1 MSELLPGDPNSP
13 YEPTLI
19 INTDTMRANGFGGC
33 NSYSCDITSVD
44 GFTISFNNF
53 ITTKAYCGE
62 ELSSN
67 EGQFLTLL
75 GNTNRWN
82 MNNDQLR
89 LLTTDDKE
97 ITLTG
102 NPSQSEPEP
111 EPEPEPE
118 TPEDLVRRIQQEVDD
133 DTDMWDESDI
143 AELLEPYLITIDG
156 TRFLSVMPND
166 WVPSSDHPTG
176 ETGVKGYR
184 QSKDLYPEG
193 HEYHDMNYIE
203 EYFDTYPNNSEI
215 IPSELKIVMYKRKAY
230 DRSTA
235 ATNILFSVTFEQQR
249 NFQQFIQIAHDIYD
263 YLYAVGFRDTSFT
276 GVEGGKSGGGG
287 ARNTVFDSFRKVF
300 AQQINTNA
308 AIWGVDIFQ
317 MDPNNNK
324 LIKLRNLG
332 RFNGTYRNLRS
343 ILGLDEEDWGF
354 FIEETAYD
362 DDNLGNFGYVYLE
375 YIEREGLFDKL
386 KDITKTL
393 IKIAVSYAVGN
404 ILGDVISGVFGG
416 LQGAQNA
423 KNLEDLLDLKNI
435 WDETQGAFKILFD
448 LKNIRNVNESLNN
461 VFRGS
466 VNYKAYID
474 DMFDDTDNFNET
486 TFLNEILISDIIR
499 KTLNMLLV
507 QQDLNGKPVKKYIFL
522 VHEIINNANKY
533 ESYEEFRDNALEQGW
548 TITELRKIIDF
559 LYKTSNV
566 ASVMNNAV
574 DESGDSIYTQEQIA
588 NIIELLSGIPN
599 IAEWYDKVHWI
610 YYGPIIDVLSNTLNI
625 PIVNDDNSGNLSSL
639 IVTMFHHN
647 TGNYD
652 EFKEQA
658 FNDGHYLA
666 HVESIIYLLNYPN
679 YIADIAREN
688 DVSNDVINQI
698 LDILNNLPEYIPI
711 WFEEIFKKSPDD
723 DEPEFR
729 SEPEPEAGS
738 ESEDVVVDDD
748 DDLLIYL
755 RLK

>member
-1 MSELLPGDPNSP
+1 MS
-13 YEPTLI
+13 
-19 INTDTMRANGFGGC
+19 MRF
-33 NSYSCDITSVD
+33 
-44 GFTISFNNF
+44 
-53 ITTKAYCGE
+53 
-62 ELSSN
+62 
-67 EGQFLTLL
+67 
-75 GNTNRWN
+75 
-82 MNNDQLR
+82 
-89 LLTTDDKE
+89 
-97 ITLTG
+97 
-102 NPSQSEPEP
+102 
-111 EPEPEPE
+111 
-118 TPEDLVRRIQQEVDD
+118 
-133 DTDMWDESDI
+133 
-143 AELLEPYLITIDG
+143 LITY
-156 TRFLSVMPND
+156 S
-166 WVPSSDHPTG
+166 
-176 ETGVKGYR
+176 
-184 QSKDLYPEG
+184 
-193 HEYHDMNYIE
+193 
-203 EYFDTYPNNSEI
+203 
-215 IPSELKIVMYKRKAY
+215 
-230 DRSTA
+230 
-235 ATNILFSVTFEQQR
+235 
-249 NFQQFIQIAHDIYD
+249 
-263 YLYAVGFRDTSFT
+263 
-276 GVEGGKSGGGG
+276 
-287 ARNTVFDSFRKVF
+287 
-300 AQQINTNA
+300 
-308 AIWGVDIFQ
+308 
-317 MDPNNNK
+317 
-324 LIKLRNLG
+324 
-332 RFNGTYRNLRS
+332 
-343 ILGLDEEDWGF
+343 
-354 FIEETAYD
+354 
-362 DDNLGNFGYVYLE
+362 
-375 YIEREGLFDKL
+375 
-386 KDITKTL
+386 
-393 IKIAVSYAVGN
+393 
-404 ILGDVISGVFGG
+404 
-416 LQGAQNA
+416 
-423 KNLEDLLDLKNI
+423 
-435 WDETQGAFKILFD
+435 
-448 LKNIRNVNESLNN
+448 
-461 VFRGS
+461 GS

-507 QQDLNGKPVKKYIFL
+507 QQDLNGKPVKNIFFL

-588 NIIELLSGIPN
+588 DIIELLSGIPN

-666 HVESIIYLLNYPN
+666 HFESIIYLLNYPN

-711 WFEEIFKKSPDD
+711 WFEEIFKKSPEDD

-748 DDLLIYL
+748 DDENENNTSDDDNDIIPLPPFTNPNESQNQNRSFEGKFNLGQDVDEIVLREPLYIYQVIKVFQIYP
-755 RLK
+755 RIVSGY